1 MNALLRRRGM
11 MQKEDRPSAFAP
23 GSYTSSELSGGVNT
37 VHPDGSIENT
47 NGRLL
52 YYVTIPIT
60 KPVPFKTGDVIT
72 FAQDRAY
79 TSLIHYRYVQINNS
93 SGMYL
98 INNKNVYNYA
108 SVSVTADRDGVI
120 NALYFGNSSSGQRGR
135 VRPIIQINGK
145 TVIGA

>member
-1 MNALLRRRGM
+1 MNALMRRRGM
-11 MQKEDRPSAFAP
+11 MQKEDKPSAFVP
-23 GSYTSSELSGGVNT
+23 GSYTSSLSSRGVNT
-37 VHPDGSIENT
+37 VHPDGSIENA
-47 NGRLL
+47 NGWLL

-79 TSLIHYRYVQINNS
+79 TSLAGFRYVQINDS
-93 SGMYL
+93 RGMYL
-98 INNKNVYNYA
+98 VNNRVTNNYV
-108 SVSVTADRDGVI
+108 SFSVTADHDGVI
-120 NALYFGNSSSGQRGR
+120 NALYFSNSSFGQQGR

>member
-23 GSYTSSELSGGVNT
+23 GSYTSSMSAGGVNT
-37 VHPDGSIENT
+37 VHSDGSIENT

-52 YYVTIPIT
+52 YFVTIPIT

-79 TSLIHYRYVQINNS
+79 TSLAYFRCVQINNS
-93 SGMYL
+93 RGMYL
-98 INNKNVYNYA
+98 FNNKNLINYA
-108 SVSVTADRDGVI
+108 SFSVTADLDGVI
-120 NALYFGNSSSGQRGR
+120 NALYFSNSSSGQRGR